1 MESCMA
7 DHYERLADKAELS
20 HEEALALKEEMREVR
35 AK

>member
-1 MESCMA
+1 MA
-7 DHYERLADKAELS
+7 DDHERLADKAELS